1 MNKKIYLLFFAVL
14 TLLMQGCA
22 KTNVV
27 SDKPTITVSLEPQK
41 YFLDKIVGDSIEVV
55 CLLQNGANP
64 ESYEPSMNDLMTLE
78 RSAAYIKM
86 GNVGFEQVL
95 VDKLMQNNK
104 SLQVYDSS
112 RGIDFI
118 MGTHD
123 CCEHH
128 HNHAHGHNHEAEEHH
143 HHNHEATA
151 DPHTWT
157 SVKNAKTIVRNMLD
171 VVVAVDSTNREYYN
185 DNYNHLMATLDS
197 LDNYATAQLTPHK
210 GEAFLVWHPS
220 LSYFARDYGLE
231 QITVGQIGKELSAQ
245 QLQEQIDNARVR
257 KAKVFFFQKEFD
269 SQQASV
275 LNDQIGAT
283 MITINPLSYD
293 WETEIRRIVDA
304 IASK

>member
-1 MNKKIYLLFFAVL
+1 MKNKIYLLLIGAVA
-14 TLLMQGCA
+14 LLMHSCGEA
-22 KTNVV
+22 KLSSEKTAV
-27 SDKPTITVSLEPQK
+27 TVSLEPQK
-41 YFLDKIVGDSIEVV
+41 YLLEKIVGDSIEVA

-64 ESYEPSMNDLMTLE
+64 ESYEPSINDLMTLE

-95 VDKLMQNNK
+95 VEKLAQNNK
-104 SLQVYDSS
+104 SLRVYDSS
-112 RGIDFI
+112 QGIDYI

-128 HNHAHGHNHEAEEHH
+128 HDHAHSHHDADHH
-143 HHNHEATA
+143 HHEAVA

-157 SVKNAKTIVRNMLD
+157 SVKNAKVIARNMLD
-171 VVVAVDSTNREYYN
+171 VVVEIDSVNKNYYN
-185 DNYNHLMATLDS
+185 DNYNKLMIALDS
-197 LDNYATAQLTPHK
+197 LDNYATEKLAPHK
-210 GEAFLVWHPS
+210 GEAFMVWHPS
-220 LSYFARDYGLE
+220 LSYFARDYGLD

-245 QLQEQIDNARVR
+245 QLQAQIDNARNHN
-257 KAKVFFFQKEFD
+257 AKVFFFQKEFD

-275 LNDQIGAT
+275 LNEQIGAT